1 MNPEAVNLTYE
12 PAINEVKVPILPR
25 DVCNDWIDTANVTEG
40 MICAG
45 YPEGGKDACQVS
57 SLLLTNHLP
66 YLLSP
71 LPYYSPPP
79 HAGRLWRT
87 VTVPEPER
95 QGPVVRGGNRVLGRH
110 VCPPE
115 AARRLCECA

>member
-1 MNPEAVNLTYE
+1 MVIERRTLNFAWTDLNVIAPFLRLPPVNPEAVNLTYE

-57 SLLLTNHLP
+57 SLPSTNHYNP
-66 YLLSP
+66 
-71 LPYYSPPP
+71 
-79 HAGRLWRT
+79 T
-87 VTVPEPER
+87 
-95 QGPVVRGGNRVLGRH
+95 
-110 VCPPE
+110 
-115 AARRLCECA
+115 